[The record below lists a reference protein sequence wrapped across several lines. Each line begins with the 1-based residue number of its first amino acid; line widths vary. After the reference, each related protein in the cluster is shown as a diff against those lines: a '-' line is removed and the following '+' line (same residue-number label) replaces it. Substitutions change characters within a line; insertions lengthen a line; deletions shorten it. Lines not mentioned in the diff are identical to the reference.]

1 MWGICK
7 CSHSSLA
14 GVLSHRHKPSAQS
27 ALVTPVFSPAQQQ
40 LALFILW
47 LLIYCICVNTLF
59 QETPLFI
66 FQKYI
71 THAITLMQVNPSFVI
86 RWRFE
91 ADRLQP
97 PWCSLWCI
105 YPPPPQKGQNSSECH
120 KDLQGPGGNTVLII
134 NCQKL
139 GVGAVFRGNT
149 SQKRL
154 VRPGKSSALCFRPQ
168 TAYLKWSSMDQW
180 RSFFIEN
187 VILQTCS
194 VSAIGLGYILFL
206 LTQSLK

>member
-27 ALVTPVFSPAQQQ
+27 ALVTPVFSLAQQQ

-47 LLIYCICVNTLF
+47 LLVYCICV
-59 QETPLFI
+59 ETPKAYYTCHNLNAGESKFCYKMEI
-66 FQKYI
+66 WGWQ
-71 THAITLMQVNPSFVI
+71 TTA
-86 RWRFE
+86 
-91 ADRLQP
+91 
-97 PWCSLWCI
+97 SLVQSLVHL
-105 YPPPPQKGQNSSECH
+105 PPPLPKKGQNSSECH

-168 TAYLKWSSMDQW
+168 TAYLKWSSTDQW
-180 RSFFIEN
+180 RSLLFYWECHSPDMLCLCDWFR
-187 VILQTCS
+187 LYL
-194 VSAIGLGYILFL
+194 VSFDTIPEIAVPDWP
-206 LTQSLK
+206 